1 MNAEQKKY
9 LMAVIPVEKIEEVQ
23 KMVPGL
29 AGPTIMNIAGHPDK
43 VAIHVV
49 IGKNEIYDAVN
60 DIKKLGGEGVLTLN
74 IDGLV
79 D

>member
-1 MNAEQKKY
+1 
-9 LMAVIPVEKIEEVQ
+9 MAVIPVEKSEEIQ
-23 KMVPGL
+23 QIF
-29 AGPTIMNIAGHPDK
+29 AGFAGATIMNIAGHPDK